1 MSHIYRMTDWVTI
14 LWMTEDKMTHC
25 LVTARKLTCKRREQ
39 SSWSQCWNFCEMSQ
53 RQPNTRLQ
61 MEVLRELPAELI
73 FEVCRL
79 HVGHKLFRGPEAAH
93 LRKTW
98 HSVSSLRQPLTCLP
112 DAFCIQAWYLRPWS
126 HHGAHHDWSDW
137 IRTPP
142 PDEAIRHQ
150 SDNNSDYRR
159 QCRVPWLTRESQE
172 SGLPLPRNSFF
183 FYFSSFWEPISR
195 WKQWNCE

>member
-93 LRKTW
+93 LRNLTLCLFSPSATHLPSGCVLHPGLIFEALKSSRCPSRLVWLDQNPAPWWGDKTPKW
-98 HSVSSLRQPLTCLP
+98 Q
-112 DAFCIQAWYLRPWS
+112 
-126 HHGAHHDWSDW
+126 
-137 IRTPP
+137 
-142 PDEAIRHQ
+142 
-150 SDNNSDYRR
+150 
-159 QCRVPWLTRESQE
+159 
-172 SGLPLPRNSFF
+172 
-183 FYFSSFWEPISR
+183 
-195 WKQWNCE
+195 